1 MNELPN
7 RLLRLRCTFLVI
19 AFFLIMLPTLPVR
32 INFNHVF
39 IPDLLL
45 IMTFSW
51 VMQRPDVIGPI
62 TITIVFLFADFILQ
76 RPPGLWTAIVLVA
89 ATFLGMRS
97 ARFKEVFFIYEWA
110 TVSIIVVVCY
120 LTQYIVMRFT
130 FLAIYDFKLL
140 TITGLTTIV
149 LYPVCTW
156 LFQPMLK
163 KQGLHIKKK
172 LATEFSE

>member
-7 RLLRLRCTFLVI
+7 RLFRLRCIFLVI
-19 AFFLIMLPTLPVR
+19 AIFLIMLPTLPIR
-32 INFNHVF
+32 ADFNHIF

-45 IMTFSW
+45 TMTFAW

-76 RPPGLWTAIVLVA
+76 RPPGLWTVIVLFA

-110 TVSIIVVVCY
+110 TVSVIIVFCY
-120 LTQYIVMRFT
+120 LTQYILMRLT
-130 FLAIYDFKLL
+130 FLAIYDLKLL
-140 TITGLTTIV
+140 TITGLTTIFF
-149 LYPVCTW
+149 YPVFTW
-156 LFQPMLK
+156 VFRPMLK
-163 KQGLHIKKK
+163 KRGLHIKKK
-172 LATEFSE
+172 LVTEVSE

>member
-19 AFFLIMLPTLPVR
+19 AIFLIMLPTLP
-32 INFNHVF
+32 IQTNFNPIF

-45 IMTFSW
+45 IMTFTW
-51 VMQRPDVIGPI
+51 VMQRPDIIGPI

-76 RPPGLWTAIVLVA
+76 RPPGLWTVIVLLA

-110 TVSIIVVVCY
+110 IVSLIIVFCY
-120 LTQYIVMRFT
+120 LTQYILMRLT
-130 FLAIYDFKLL
+130 FLASYDLQLL
-140 TITGLTTIV
+140 TITGLITIFF
-149 LYPVCTW
+149 YPVITW
-156 LFQPMLK
+156 LCKPMLNER
-163 KQGLHIKKK
+163 GLHIKNKQ
-172 LATEFSE
+172 ATEVSE